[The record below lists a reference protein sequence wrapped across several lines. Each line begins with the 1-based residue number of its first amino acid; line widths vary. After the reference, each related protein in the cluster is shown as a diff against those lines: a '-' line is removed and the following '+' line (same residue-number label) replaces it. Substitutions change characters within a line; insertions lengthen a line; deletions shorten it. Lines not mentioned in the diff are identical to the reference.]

1 MPTSN
6 KRPEKPRN
14 RSNKPGN
21 RGRSRPNTSNKRKQ
35 NPKGANRKSNAR
47 RSNDRKTSGGAP
59 RKYTKRDSSQNKES
73 LDPIPGNREWGGLAR
88 KGVLRVYHD
97 DQRISELPVEA
108 KDPIDPEDIE
118 REEERKRRREKRDRR
133 QEELRLEAKAAL
145 ARAKGLPSTTK
156 RKTPKPYKRK
166 LITRGPY
173 QYGDLQ
179 PRFRKAFGEEKGK
192 KYLKFFHEVVKAF
205 GEERFEDAVRK
216 IRPLMKVD
224 HKIPEVYELFGLI
237 TYRKGEYVEA
247 AQSLEK
253 FRSFGSS
260 TEQHPVL
267 MDCYRD
273 DERWNDIDFLWDE
286 LREISPSGPLVVE
299 GRIVMAGALADRGS
313 LKEAVR
319 LLEKGWKPPKR
330 PRDHH
335 LRRAYAL
342 ADLYD
347 RAGNIP
353 RAREIFAW
361 ITKFAPDFVD
371 ASERL
376 KNLR

>member
-1 MPTSN
+1 
-6 KRPEKPRN
+6 
-14 RSNKPGN
+14 
-21 RGRSRPNTSNKRKQ
+21 
-35 NPKGANRKSNAR
+35 
-47 RSNDRKTSGGAP
+47 
-59 RKYTKRDSSQNKES
+59 
-73 LDPIPGNREWGGLAR
+73 
-88 KGVLRVYHD
+88 
-97 DQRISELPVEA
+97 
-108 KDPIDPEDIE
+108 
-118 REEERKRRREKRDRR
+118 
-133 QEELRLEAKAAL
+133 
-145 ARAKGLPSTTK
+145 
-156 RKTPKPYKRK
+156 
-166 LITRGPY
+166 
-173 QYGDLQ
+173 
-179 PRFRKAFGEEKGK
+179 
-192 KYLKFFHEVVKAF
+192 
-205 GEERFEDAVRK
+205 
-216 IRPLMKVD
+216 MKVD